1 MEWSFCFGWYGLE
14 HLKKKPKMS
23 KALKILLVFFL
34 FGGLVC
40 IRMFENTLFYD
51 PLLAFFKTDHST
63 QGLPELDTFRLL
75 ANVAFRFVLNT
86 VISLLILWIVF
97 KKIGVI
103 KISALLYAISFF
115 VLLLLFWYL
124 LGVSEAGNTMLLFYV
139 RRFLIQPIFLLILL
153 PAFYFQKEK

>member
-1 MEWSFCFGWYGLE
+1 
-14 HLKKKPKMS
+14 MS
-23 KALKILLVFFL
+23 NALKILLVFFL

-63 QGLPELDTFRLL
+63 QELPELDTFRLL
-75 ANVAFRFVLNT
+75 ANVAFRFLLNT

-103 KISALLYAISFF
+103 KLSALLYAISFF

-124 LGVSEAGNTMLLFYV
+124 LGVTKAGNTMLLFYV

>member
-1 MEWSFCFGWYGLE
+1 
-14 HLKKKPKMS
+14 MS
-23 KALKILLVFFL
+23 NALKILLVFFL

-40 IRMFENTLFYD
+40 IRMLENTLFYD
-51 PLLAFFKTDHST
+51 PLLAFFKTDHNT
-63 QGLPELDTFRLL
+63 QGLPELHTFRLL
-75 ANVAFRFVLNT
+75 ANVAFRFGLNT